1 LCKTIIMRQGGTITA
16 QNHPQG
22 GAIFVIRFPK

>member
-1 LCKTIIMRQGGTITA
+1 MIITRQGGTITA
-16 QNHPQG
+16 KNHPQG